1 MLREKLVIIT
11 VTFFFF
17 ALFSQGKIKAMGN
30 FSEFEDINFN
40 CSSGASA
47 NLAENDGNISISI
60 IGGSPP
66 YNVEVVDEVG
76 NISNHDF
83 NIEGVFS
90 ILDKAA
96 GSYLLNITD
105 SEGNSANCET
115 VIATFDENITSMCS
129 GSCVDIGVEDIGFC
143 YFWSQNYGFNDHNS
157 STQRVCPSET
167 TMYTLFITDGNGNV
181 VEEKEYYVNVFLPEV
196 KINPNPAIICNSI
209 PITLTVENEFTS
221 YAWSNGDVQKE
232 IIVNASGTYT
242 VTVTNENGCQASS
255 TVKVMDE
262 GDPYQIEDFLIESGF
277 IEFFGS
283 IEIGDPVL
291 SRANNNGTKLKEG
304 LLNDMIIDYAGIT
317 IIRAGNS
324 INIEENLIPDITN
337 LNSLG
342 FEPLVYITKNS
353 NICEGT
359 YDEALLTLEL
369 HTPNLGYHIHILED
383 GTGLGKL
390 FIKLYGDYC
399 KDIPS
404 LYIPKNNFVK
414 PIATIGFENLIDN
427 LLTAENDLISNG
439 GINDVF
445 DRIWMLR
452 GIFYGTEWSVD
463 HSVEGSPVRDAMFN
477 KYSHGLTAGPPGDP
491 RPFLSS
497 NLFDEL
503 FESAEVKDGSRG
515 VDFGHLIIGIDART
529 GPYANINVPLHGGTG
544 PEIVTWLGD
553 LGGGAGQLAIKRITN
568 PNKRAIDHFKGS
580 SFGGWI
586 NLEGDVAAFLVA
598 RKDPTPFTFPLY
610 PDLEPDDKFTFVV
623 EEYLIPEIYSD
634 IESSIW
640 YNRSKIFV
648 EEFLNGEIVDEE
660 IVNKTEVIEDLADI
674 FVEFGENYMVN
685 RLRQNGSLDIDRA
698 IEASSHLVGAST
710 EIAEIFVNTL
720 ERSLASPLKRIK
732 AFGTGPAPTPQGTPF
747 AKYQNL
753 QSVQETI
760 EEIEDWIGW

>member
-1 MLREKLVIIT
+1 MFQKKLIIT
-11 VTFFFF
+11 TVLFFLCV
-17 ALFSQGKIKAMGN
+17 LFMQGNINAMEI
-30 FSEFEDINFN
+30 FSEFENINFN

-47 NLAENDGNISISI
+47 NLGENDGNISISI

-66 YNVEVVDEVG
+66 YNVEVIDEFG
-76 NISNHDF
+76 NALNYYFD
-83 NIEGVFS
+83 IEGVFS

-96 GSYLLNITD
+96 GSYLLNVTD
-105 SEGNSANCET
+105 SEDNSANCET
-115 VIATFDENITSMCS
+115 VIATFNENITTICS
-129 GSCVDIGVEDIGFC
+129 GSCLDIGVEDIGFC
-143 YFWSQNYGFNDHNS
+143 YFWSQNYGFNNPNS
-157 STQRVCPSET
+157 SIQEVCPLET
-167 TMYTLFITDGNGNV
+167 TMYTLFITDGNGYI
-181 VEEKEYYVNVFLPEV
+181 VEEKEYYVNVLLPEV
-196 KINPNPAIICNSI
+196 KINPNPVIICNSTPVI
-209 PITLTVENEFTS
+209 LTVESDFTS
-221 YAWSNGDVQKE
+221 YAWSNGDAQKD
-232 IIVNASGTYT
+232 IIVNTSGVYT

-262 GDPYQIEDFLIESGF
+262 SDPNQIEDFLIESGF
-277 IEFFGS
+277 VEFFGL
-283 IEIGDPVL
+283 IEIGGPVMIP
-291 SRANNNGTKLKEG
+291 ANNNDTKLKEG
-304 LLNDMIIDYAGIT
+304 VLNDMIIDFAEIM
-317 IIRAGNS
+317 IISGGNS

-337 LNSLG
+337 LHSLG

-359 YDEALLTLEL
+359 YDEALLTLES

-383 GTGLGKL
+383 GTGSDKL

-399 KDIPS
+399 KDIS
-404 LYIPKNNFVK
+404 GLYIPKNNFVK
-414 PIATIGFENLIDN
+414 PIATIGFENLVN
-427 LLTAENDLISNG
+427 NVLAAENELISNG
-439 GINDVF
+439 EINNVF

-463 HSVEGSPVRDAMFN
+463 HSVENSPVRDAMFN

-515 VDFGHLIIGIDART
+515 VDFGHLIIGVDART
-529 GPYANINVPLHGGTG
+529 GPFANVNVPLHGGTG

-610 PDLEPDDKFTFVV
+610 PDLEPDDMFAFAL
-623 EEYLIPEIYSD
+623 EEYLITAIDTD
-634 IESSIW
+634 IESTIW

-648 EEFLNGEIVDEE
+648 EEFLNGEIVDGE
-660 IVNKTEVIEDLADI
+660 IANRTEVVQDLADMFI
-674 FVEFGENYMVN
+674 EFGENYMVN
-685 RLRQNGSLDIDRA
+685 RLRQNGSLDVDRA
-698 IEASSHLVGAST
+698 VQASSHLVGAST

-720 ERSLASPLKRIK
+720 ERSLGSPLKRIK
-732 AFGTGPAPTPQGTPF
+732 ASGPGPAPTPQGTPF

-753 QSVQETI
+753 QSIQERI
-760 EEIEDWIGW
+760 DELEDWLGW